1 MYKRYF
7 YLQMPEAVKG
17 SVNMENNNKPADKK
31 RSPVLDLTLSA
42 MFLAVGLL
50 LPLLTGQIKQVGK
63 MLLPMHIPVI
73 MCGLICG
80 WRYGLGVGFVMPLL
94 RSLVFTRPA
103 MYPDAVAMA
112 FELATYGLIVGLL
125 YGRSRWK
132 CLFSLYRSMIIAMI
146 AGRVVWG
153 VSEVIL
159 LGIGGN
165 AFTWDAFIAGAFL
178 EAFPGIILQLIFI
191 PAMMLVL
198 NRTGLVRFSRHEKRV
213 GNVES

>member
-125 YGRSRWK
+125 YGRPRWK